1 MAKKILKNKNSEG
14 GPDSISEVIK
24 STGGAEY
31 SPKDSQWLMTT
42 QCDTGCTSSQWENK
56 ALLSKITLYNFLS
69 IWKGAKLYPASYYI

>member
-31 SPKDSQWLMTT
+31 SPKDSQ
-42 QCDTGCTSSQWENK
+42 
-56 ALLSKITLYNFLS
+56 
-69 IWKGAKLYPASYYI
+69 